1 MGKPERYLR
10 EHSFLCNPRT
20 PQRVLRGLRSL
31 ELPAVP
37 TPHKGAES
45 AEGRALVE
53 RLKSGADGD
62 ATVLSITSKI
72 PDYRALLS
80 ASELKGFEREVASYG
95 GLWCCNRPPGGKG
108 AGHIWYDFLAD
119 VVPHRDRH
127 NRNFEG
133 EWKPIMGP

>member
-1 MGKPERYLR
+1 MLLHPFQHQQPKL
-10 EHSFLCNPRT
+10 
-20 PQRVLRGLRSL
+20 QRGFARN
-31 ELPAVP
+31 
-37 TPHKGAES
+37 
-45 AEGRALVE
+45 
-53 RLKSGADGD
+53 
-62 ATVLSITSKI
+62 
-72 PDYRALLS
+72 
-80 ASELKGFEREVASYG
+80 LKGFEREVASYG